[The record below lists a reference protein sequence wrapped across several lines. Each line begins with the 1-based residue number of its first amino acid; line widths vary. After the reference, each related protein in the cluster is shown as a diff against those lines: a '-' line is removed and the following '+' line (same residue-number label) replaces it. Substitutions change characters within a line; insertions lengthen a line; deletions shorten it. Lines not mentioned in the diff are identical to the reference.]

1 MTYILA
7 PNQIAEIFPYSIG
20 DLRRDNPNVSFPRN
34 PSDPLLASYNVFPVV
49 PLAPP
54 DYDPITQNLSQT
66 TPTLVNG
73 QWLQTWQVTD
83 VSAEEIFERQRAAA
97 DYLAF
102 WDALMVSTV
111 YASIREQSFVSLPM
125 NTLATEFIA
134 LIGDAKA
141 GRPNEAAIQQSM
153 DAILATGTFTDEQL
167 VELQDALEAGHLESL
182 YSVGGDS
189 AGMVRARNADGTYM
203 ADDPATP
210 DVNEAWV
217 PAE

>member
-1 MTYILA
+1 MYILA
-7 PNQIAEIFPYSIG
+7 PNQIAEIYPYSIG
-20 DLRRDNPNVSFPRN
+20 NLRRDNPNVSFPRN
-34 PSDPLLASYNVFPVV
+34 PSDALLASYNVFPVV

-83 VSAEEIFERQRAAA
+83 ASAEEIFERQRAAA

-102 WDALMVSTV
+102 WDALMTSSV
-111 YASIREQSFVSLPM
+111 YGAIREQSFVSLPM

-141 GRPNEAAIQQSM
+141 GRANEAAIQASM
-153 DAILATGTFTDEQL
+153 AAILATGTFTDDEL
-167 VELQDALEAGHLESL
+167 VELQAALAAGNL
-182 YSVGGDS
+182 
-189 AGMVRARNADGTYM
+189 DGIYTLI
-203 ADDPATP
+203 
-210 DVNEAWV
+210 
-217 PAE
+217 